1 MKATWCPSATA
12 SQHYRAR
19 CESGF
24 FNPLLSCHN
33 MWVKKE
39 DAAMAEE
46 RAQMR
51 FGEMIALWQGMMR
64 EGFEMML
71 KAPAEKDLRPLLKPS
86 LVNPHSVSN

>member
-1 MKATWCPSATA
+1 
-12 SQHYRAR
+12 
-19 CESGF
+19 
-24 FNPLLSCHN
+24 
-33 MWVKKE
+33 
-39 DAAMAEE
+39 MAEE